1 MPMTVGLLSSQQESF
16 DQHEELSK
24 LLNETEVFYVP
35 LRNDFN
41 QQQDLSDLTK
51 RFDEDILN
59 KHLVVTFRDIGYS
72 LFLDSVQ
79 SIPDQNDQSKTRV
92 SGKMIVDGICIQ
104 FLGRFDCHHPTQVQ
118 SDVQQINGVGRVI
131 LDEDY
136 YRELAS
142 NHISIDLDF
151 SNDKS
156 IEQLDHFETLPV
168 PSMDQMRPTIKTRSR
183 TISENLPGKSHSH
196 VIATSPSSSRTR
208 LHSPSH
214 MPYPLRS
221 PRTMTHMTKQQQA
234 SSPVN
239 IDNLSVSRSSGF
251 HSAFISPSSSNP
263 SSYTDNPLATS
274 PPQNLLQYSSPIS
287 FKTSTTT
294 GTMPIQ
300 IPSSNSNL
308 PTASLPQLTSIFPNT
323 HSHSLPTYIFPSTN
337 FTYLTSGSTTTTNT
351 NMFLITNPNSHTL
364 QPIHILAPI
373 DAATSQFSNTQHTI
387 SPVHLEFSVTK
398 TNSTTE
404 NNKQTKEQLPFK
416 KRRYTGQPS
425 PMDLSHFD
433 DDDGSNDSMKK

>member
-1 MPMTVGLLSSQQESF
+1 
-16 DQHEELSK
+16 
-24 LLNETEVFYVP
+24 
-35 LRNDFN
+35 
-41 QQQDLSDLTK
+41 
-51 RFDEDILN
+51 
-59 KHLVVTFRDIGYS
+59 
-72 LFLDSVQ
+72 
-79 SIPDQNDQSKTRV
+79 
-92 SGKMIVDGICIQ
+92 
-104 FLGRFDCHHPTQVQ
+104 
-118 SDVQQINGVGRVI
+118 
-131 LDEDY
+131 
-136 YRELAS
+136 
-142 NHISIDLDF
+142 
-151 SNDKS
+151 
-156 IEQLDHFETLPV
+156 
-168 PSMDQMRPTIKTRSR
+168 MDQMRPTMKTRSR

-196 VIATSPSSSRTR
+196 VIATSPSSSRAR

-221 PRTMTHMTKQQQA
+221 PRTMTHMTKQQQQRHQT

-274 PPQNLLQYSSPIS
+274 PPQNLPQYSSSTS

-308 PTASLPQLTSIFPNT
+308 PTASLPQLTSIFPIT
-323 HSHSLPTYIFPSTN
+323 QSHSLPTYILPSTN

-351 NMFLITNPNSHTL
+351 NMFFITNQNSHTL

-373 DAATSQFSNTQHTI
+373 DAATSQFSNTQHNI
-387 SPVHLEFSVTK
+387 SPVHLEFSAIK
-398 TNSTTE
+398 
-404 NNKQTKEQLPFK
+404 TKEQLPFK
-416 KRRYTGQPS
+416 KRRYTGQSS